1 MAMST
6 LSHEPEVSAIPAN
19 VVRLHAIVTRY
30 LAEVARHN
38 EAILA
43 LIAEESSARN
53 ASGDRFGTAI
63 SGRVDTDKTIERFRD
78 KLVEEAEYALAPAG
92 AKLSIQLH
100 VAARGKPEATVEGF
114 DACKLWATLTEYY
127 SGGAAAASAYG
138 ELGARLV
145 RHFRELYSRSR
156 GEEVKTVGGRVI
168 LSTSAFIDDF
178 PGDSY
183 SYRSIEDLHKIGND
197 FAALLVWAG
206 LGESIAPSRVR
217 AAFYSAFS
225 WSARFTGERFVACD
239 HILVV
244 PFKSKVEFRITPEL
258 ADALKLFLA
267 EFGPADEQ

>member
-1 MAMST
+1 MSAI
-6 LSHEPEVSAIPAN
+6 SIEPASLTIPAEVVKIHDIANRYREEVS
-19 VVRLHAIVTRY
+19 
-30 LAEVARHN
+30 RHN

-43 LIAEESSARN
+43 LMAEESSARN
-53 ASGDRFGTAI
+53 AGGDRFGTAI
-63 SGRVDTDKTIERFRD
+63 SGQIETYKTIERFRD
-78 KLVEEAEYALAPAG
+78 MLVRQAESALAPAG

-100 VAARGKPEATVEGF
+100 VAARGKPEATVDGF
-114 DACKLWATLTEYY
+114 DACKLWATLAEYY

-178 PGDSY
+178 PGDRY
-183 SYRSIEDLHKIGND
+183 SYRSIEDLQKIGHD
-197 FAALLVWAG
+197 FAALLIWAG
-206 LGESIAPSRVR
+206 LGDSIAPMRVR
-217 AAFYSAFS
+217 AAFSSAFA
-225 WSARFTGERFVACD
+225 WDARFTGERFVACD

-258 ADALKLFLA
+258 ADALKLFLS
-267 EFGPADEQ
+267 EFGPADEE